1 MTIRPNFPLAA
12 SLGEGRLAMAGV
24 DAVPAGKHGKAALQ
38 SLGVWDAVK
47 DRIAQAENV
56 RAALRLVS
64 RGEAPLGIVYASD
77 AKADPGVK
85 VLGVFPG
92 ESHPPVV
99 YPAAQLA
106 RRFSRDRRLSSVSAH
121 AGGEAPIRGEWF
133 RRDRGHA
140 ALTLSQA
147 EMHPGSRCAWKHFVR
162 VSSA

>member
-64 RGEAPLGIVYASD
+64 RGEVPLGIVYASD

-85 VLGVFPG
+85 VLGVFP
-92 ESHPPVV
+92 EDSYPSIV
-99 YPAAQLA
+99 YPVAEVARADSLGTSAFLQYLRTPEAKRQFEANGFAVIAATP
-106 RRFSRDRRLSSVSAH
+106 R
-121 AGGEAPIRGEWF
+121 
-133 RRDRGHA
+133 
-140 ALTLSQA
+140 
-147 EMHPGSRCAWKHFVR
+147 
-162 VSSA
+162 